1 MHVKFATM
9 HENEF
14 TLQRRKK
21 IFVNESLNEGVD
33 ICNKA
38 YIQEVRLVD
47 LLVGAEGSNEARY
60 QYIGF

>member
-21 IFVNESLNEGVD
+21 IIVNESLNDGVD

-38 YIQEVRLVD
+38 YIQEVRSVD
-47 LLVGAEGSNEARY
+47 LLVTVCYTVKVESWLEK
-60 QYIGF
+60 